1 MTRRKP
7 MSVPASSWLTT
18 YSDLVTLLL
27 CFFVLLYSFSAID
40 VVKFRRFVA
49 SFQGVGI
56 LDGGTIPDST
66 SPIPIDQIG
75 DTTTDTEGPFWSD
88 TGRLTVH
95 VKEFLSTHGIEGVVQ
110 VYRAEQGVLLELR
123 DHVLFDSG
131 RADIRAE
138 GITLLNKLGELFSQ
152 MPNEVTIE
160 GHTDN
165 IPIRTAEFPTNWE
178 LSGARSARVVRY
190 FVEIRGLDPKRFAA
204 TGYGEHRPLEKNNTA
219 DGRARNRRVVFV
231 IKPI

>member
-1 MTRRKP
+1 MTRRRP
-7 MSVPASSWLTT
+7 MAVPSSSWLTT

-66 SPIPIDQIG
+66 SPIPIDQVG
-75 DTTTDTEGPFWSD
+75 DTTTDTQGPFWSD
-88 TGRLTVH
+88 TGRLTVY
-95 VKEFLSTHGIEGVVQ
+95 VQEFLSSHGIEGEVQ

-123 DHVLFDSG
+123 DHLLFDSG
-131 RADIRAE
+131 RADIRLDGVA
-138 GITLLNKLGELFSQ
+138 LLNKLGELFSQ
-152 MPNEVTIE
+152 LPNEVTVE

-165 IPIRTAEFPTNWE
+165 IPIRTAEYPTNWE
-178 LSGARSARVVRY
+178 LSGARAARVVRY
-190 FVEIRGLDPKRFAA
+190 FVEIRGLDPKRFAF
-204 TGYGEHRPLEKNNTA
+204 TGYGEFRPVEPNTTA
-219 DGRARNRRVVFV
+219 NSRARNRRVVFV
-231 IKPI
+231 IRPI